1 MRPDVDDDR
10 PRKQTAG
17 NAVVALVAGLVCVL
31 VCVASLFGNE
41 AHATRT
47 HDGLSGALADVVMYD
62 PTLET
67 AALDGRLVHISAR
80 LMGQDNGRPI
90 VSDREFG
97 IAVAGVHLHRTVEMY
112 QWRETRHDHT
122 YWEDGE
128 EKKDVTYSYDEVW
141 SESPIYSDRFDDRS
155 YSNPTLWPY
164 TSRKTT
170 HPSLHVETYA
180 LSRAIVDLIST
191 PTEPIRLDQ
200 RSLLQMESVFDL
212 TLHAPQAVDAIPA
225 LVDMFIDAETA
236 FLSRPRKNEPRPHRS
251 AIGDLR
257 VSFAVT
263 PAKRVSILA
272 MPLRGSLVPYTSAGG
287 VPIALVHDGL
297 VPAETMLHHAQAS
310 LRWQTMG
317 WRGLG
322 LALSCLG
329 YYGVLKQY
337 LYTTLFVPSAMG
349 PLHLGVRPSNRLVLA
364 LAMG

>member
-1 MRPDVDDDR
+1 MRV
-10 PRKQTAG
+10 
-17 NAVVALVAGLVCVL
+17 
-31 VCVASLFGNE
+31 
-41 AHATRT
+41 
-47 HDGLSGALADVVMYD
+47 
-62 PTLET
+62 
-67 AALDGRLVHISAR
+67 
-80 LMGQDNGRPI
+80 
-90 VSDREFG
+90 
-97 IAVAGVHLHRTVEMY
+97 
-112 QWRETRHDHT
+112 ETRHDHT

-128 EKKDVTYSYDEVW
+128 EKKDVTYSYEEVW

-170 HPSLHVETYA
+170 HPSLHVETYV

-212 TLHAPQAVDAIPA
+212 TLHTPQTVESIPA

-236 FLSRPRKNEPRPHRS
+236 FVSRPRKNEPRPHRS

-272 MPLRGSLVPYTSAGG
+272 MALRGSLVPYTSAGG

-297 VPAETMLHHAQAS
+297 VPAETMLYHAQAS

-329 YYGVLKQY
+329 YYGILKHY
-337 LYTTLFVPSAMG
+337 LDTTLFVPSAMG
-349 PLHLGVRPSNRLVLA
+349 PLHLSVRPSNRLVLA
-364 LAMG
+364 LAMGWSTTWCTIALAWLWQGFWLLSLGLLWPVGIAPVALLLLSASRHKFAAD